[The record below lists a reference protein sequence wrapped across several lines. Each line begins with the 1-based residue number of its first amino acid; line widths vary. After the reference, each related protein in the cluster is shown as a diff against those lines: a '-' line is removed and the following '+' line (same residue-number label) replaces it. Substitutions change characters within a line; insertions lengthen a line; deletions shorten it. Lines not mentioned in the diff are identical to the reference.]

1 MASKI
6 LLINLVGLTR
16 KVISRMPQLNSLMP
30 IDGSLATLSP
40 PLPAVT
46 CTSQATL
53 LTGTN
58 PDEHGIVSNGWYF
71 RDTGEVRFWLRSDGL
86 VQGEKI
92 WHAARKRFP
101 KASVAN
107 LFWRFCT
114 HSDCAITVTE
124 RPTYWA
130 TGKKSPDVFC
140 HPGNLRDELV
150 EKLGEFPLFR
160 FWGPATS
167 IDSTQ
172 WIADATSHVMKSHD
186 PDLTLTY
193 LPHLDY
199 DLQKYGPTSSQAEQA
214 IQQVDKV
221 ASDLIRNAKTLG
233 RQVAV
238 VSEYG
243 MTDVSRPVYLN
254 RHLRQAGFVTV
265 QKAQNGELLEPSASR
280 AFVACSHQTAHIYVN
295 RPVDLP
301 SVKKLVESID
311 GVERVLDVH
320 EMKSAGL
327 GHHRSGELFAIA
339 EPGCWF
345 AYPYWL
351 EDAMA
356 PDFANCVAIHD
367 KPGHDPVEMFLGSGG
382 KFRAMRR
389 LLQSKLGFRVP
400 LDVISTD
407 AGLIRGSHGRLP
419 HHTDDS
425 PVILTDWQLSDSEF
439 HMSDVK
445 QIVLNQMQ

>member
-1 MASKI
+1 M
-6 LLINLVGLTR
+6 
-16 KVISRMPQLNSLMP
+16 
-30 IDGSLATLSP
+30 
-40 PLPAVT
+40 
-46 CTSQATL
+46 
-53 LTGTN
+53 
-58 PDEHGIVSNGWYF
+58 
-71 RDTGEVRFWLRSDGL
+71 
-86 VQGEKI
+86 
-92 WHAARKRFP
+92 
-101 KASVAN
+101 
-107 LFWRFCT
+107 
-114 HSDCAITVTE
+114 
-124 RPTYWA
+124 
-130 TGKKSPDVFC
+130 
-140 HPGNLRDELV
+140 
-150 EKLGEFPLFR
+150 
-160 FWGPATS
+160 
-167 IDSTQ
+167 
-172 WIADATSHVMKSHD
+172 
-186 PDLTLTY
+186 
-193 LPHLDY
+193 
-199 DLQKYGPTSSQAEQA
+199 
-214 IQQVDKV
+214 
-221 ASDLIRNAKTLG
+221 
-233 RQVAV
+233 
-238 VSEYG
+238 
-243 MTDVSRPVYLN
+243 
-254 RHLRQAGFVTV
+254 
-265 QKAQNGELLEPSASR
+265 
-280 AFVACSHQTAHIYVN
+280 N